1 MKKVLIVTYYFPPAG
16 GPGVQRWLKFV
27 KYLPDFQFEP
37 IVYVP
42 QNPTY
47 PIVDEGLLAEVSDQL
62 TLLKQPIW
70 EPYGMASLFSKNK
83 INNISAGI
91 IPSNKKQSFI
101 EKIAL
106 FVRGNLFIPDA
117 RMFWVNPSVKFLR
130 EYCQSNQIDTIIT
143 TGPPHSLH
151 LIGLALQQQLSIK
164 WVADFRDPWTT
175 IGYHK
180 ALKLLPWAQ
189 RKHKRLEQQV
199 LQAADAIIVTS
210 ATTKTEFES
219 ITTRPIE
226 VITNGYDI
234 STEPS
239 LQLDAKF
246 SLAHIGSLLS
256 ARNPIV
262 LWEALAELLQEIPDL
277 AKHLQ
282 LNFIGTTSQEIKDAV
297 ANYGLANYM
306 HDFGYVS
313 HQEAI
318 RFQKESQ
325 VLLLIEI
332 DSPHTKLILPGKLFE
347 YLVSGRPILAMG
359 PAGSDFASI
368 ITETQT
374 GAFFNYA
381 QKREVKA
388 YIQRC
393 YSDYLAGNLKVS
405 PQGIEKYA
413 RKNLTKQL
421 AQLLSTL

>member
-27 KYLPDFQFEP
+27 KYLPDFQFDP

-47 PIVDEGLLAEVSDQL
+47 PIVDKGLLAEVSDQL
-62 TLLKQPIW
+62 TILNQPIW
-70 EPYGMASLFSKNK
+70 EPYGLASLFSKKK

-91 IPSNKKQSFI
+91 IPSNKKQSLL

-117 RMFWVNPSVKFLR
+117 RVFWVKPSVAYLR
-130 EYCQSNQIDTIIT
+130 EYCLSNQIDTIIT

-151 LIGLALQQQLSIK
+151 LIGLALQQQMGLK

-210 ATTKTEFES
+210 ATTKTEFEALTS
-219 ITTRPIE
+219 RPID

-234 STEPS
+234 ATEPS

-262 LWEALAELLQEIPDL
+262 LWEALAELLLELPDL
-277 AKHLQ
+277 AQHLQ
-282 LNFIGTTSQEIKDAV
+282 LNFIGTTSQEVKDAL
-297 ANYGLANYM
+297 AHYGLAKYM
-306 HDFGYVS
+306 QDFGYVS
-313 HQEAI
+313 HQEAV

-332 DSPHTKLILPGKLFE
+332 DSPDTKLILPGKLFE
-347 YLVSGRPILAMG
+347 YMVSGRPILAMG

-374 GAFFNYA
+374 GTFFTYN
-381 QKREVKA
+381 QKAAVKA
-388 YIQRC
+388 YIHNC
-393 YSDYLAGNLKVS
+393 YSDYLAANLKVS

-413 RKNLTKQL
+413 RKNVTKQL
-421 AQLLSTL
+421 AQLLSNL

>member
-189 RKHKRLEQQV
+189 RKHKCLEQQV

-226 VITNGYDI
+226 VITNGYDLA
-234 STEPS
+234 TEPS

-332 DSPHTKLILPGKLFE
+332 DSPDTKLILPGKLFE
-347 YLVSGRPILAMG
+347 YLVSSRPILAMG

-388 YIQRC
+388 YIQIC

-421 AQLLSTL
+421 AQLLTNL